1 MKALSLLGLF
11 LVLSFS
17 ASSTTLFYFSDSPH
31 GFYTFD
37 TTTGISSLRAP
48 VSVTQ
53 RFFGMDTRPTDG
65 TVFAVNYDDANPS
78 GLYTINVSTGTFS
91 LVGMTGIAGMVG
103 LAFDPLNA
111 QLFGLRSGGSLFSI
125 NQVTGAATLLG
136 NTGFTDRDRGLV
148 FSPSGQLY
156 VFSESG
162 QLYHVDPATGG
173 TTAVGGSGNPVVTLS
188 EDAAFDS
195 TGTLYASDYTGL
207 IFRTDPITGNGVKIG
222 STGNDVLGLVALP
235 VPEPASV
242 ILGTTAL
249 TILFFLRRNGG
260 PALAVQRLSRT
271 P

>member
-1 MKALSLLGLF
+1 MKNLSLLGLF

-37 TTTGISSLRAP
+37 TTTGISSLREP
-48 VSVTQ
+48 VSGTQ

-65 TVFAVNYDDANPS
+65 TVFAVNYDPVNPS
-78 GLYTINVSTGTFS
+78 GLYTININTGAYSLIGSTR
-91 LVGMTGIAGMVG
+91 VAGLVG
-103 LAFDPLNA
+103 LAFDPVNG
-111 QLFGLRSGGSLFSI
+111 QLFGLRNGGEGSGLFSI
-125 NQVTGAATLLG
+125 NQLTGTATLIG
-136 NTGFTDRDRGLV
+136 NTGSVDRGLV

-156 VFSESG
+156 AFSDSG

-260 PALAVQRLSRT
+260 PALAVRRS
-271 P
+271 